1 MKFPSAEEYF
11 RRIHRIMQLLDKN
24 NISIISALNEH
35 GPRNL
40 QLIARELK
48 MPYPTLY
55 SRVARLKE
63 EKVLHI
69 WCNPNYSRVGLSR
82 GMVLVDP
89 LPGKELLVREALR
102 IPNYWIKLIRCIGDC
117 NGYYSLH
124 AVPTLH
130 LREFEEYIYQLV
142 PLGLASNCRVYW
154 LEDQHTLMPNFE
166 YYDMASRMWRFP
178 WDTWVNLLANGTND
192 TTTENRPQSP
202 RTVSF
207 DSRDLYVMK
216 ELHKDA
222 TVKLADIARM
232 FGITLPAAKYRFESV
247 MKKGLVL
254 EYVFDILPYAPEMS
268 ELYEVRLDFKNDNA
282 LRSSSHTLAK
292 LPFVLS
298 LSKFKGLSSLA
309 TRIYL
314 PRGEM
319 NNLIAMLSIL
329 VREGI
334 LTNFTSLWLDPLTLK
349 SQTFSFEKY
358 REGFGWDYDNNEYNE
373 ALHNL
378 LSSVTKRAY
387 NETSFEPMPTLTL
400 Q

>member
-1 MKFPSAEEYF
+1 
-11 RRIHRIMQLLDKN
+11 MQLLDKD
-24 NISIISALNEH
+24 NIRIISALNEL

-63 EKVLHI
+63 ENVLHI
-69 WCNPNYSRVGLSR
+69 WCNPNYSRIGLSR

-102 IPNYWIKLIRCIGDC
+102 IPNYWIKLIRCMGGC

-130 LREFEEYIYQLV
+130 LREFEEYIDQFV

-154 LEDQHTLMPNFE
+154 LEDQHTFVPNFE
-166 YYDMASRMWRFP
+166 YYDIASRIWRFP
-178 WDTWVNLLANGTND
+178 WATWVNLLSNGSND
-192 TTTENRPQSP
+192 STTESRPLSSP

-207 DSRDLYVMK
+207 DTRDLYVMK

-222 TVKLADIARM
+222 TIKLADIARM

-247 MKKGLVL
+247 MKKGLML
-254 EYVFDILPYAPEMS
+254 EYVFDILPYAPEIS
-268 ELYEVRLDFKNDNA
+268 ELYEVRLDFKNENG
-282 LRSSSHTLAK
+282 LRSSSQKLAK

-319 NNLIAMLSIL
+319 NNLIAMLSVL

-334 LTNFTSLWLDPLTLK
+334 ITNFTSLWLDSLTLK

-358 REGFGWDYDNNEYNE
+358 SEGFGWDYDNSEYNE

-378 LSSVTKRAY
+378 MSSLTKRTY
-387 NETSFEPMPTLTL
+387 NETSFEPMPTVTL

>member
-1 MKFPSAEEYF
+1 
-11 RRIHRIMQLLDKN
+11 MQLLDED
-24 NISIISALNEH
+24 NIRIISALNKH

-40 QLIARELK
+40 QLIAREIK
-48 MPYPTLY
+48 IPYPTLY
-55 SRVARLKE
+55 SRMARLEE

-69 WCNPNYSRVGLSR
+69 WCNPNYSRIGLTR

-89 LPGKELLVREALR
+89 LPGRELVVQEALR
-102 IPNYWIKLIRCIGDC
+102 IPNHWIRLMRCMGEC

-130 LREFEEYIYQLV
+130 VREFEEYIEQLV
-142 PLGLASNCRVYW
+142 PLGLASMSRVYW
-154 LEDQHTLMPNFE
+154 LEEQYTFIPNFE
-166 YYDMASRMWRFP
+166 YYDLASRMWKFP
-178 WDTWVNLLANGTND
+178 WAAWANQLANVSND
-192 TTTENRPQSP
+192 PAMESRTLSIP

-207 DSRDLYVMK
+207 DSRDLYVVK
-216 ELHKDA
+216 ELYKDA

-232 FGITLPAAKYRFESV
+232 FDITLPAAKYRFESV
-247 MKKGLVL
+247 MKKGLVH

-282 LRSSSHTLAK
+282 LRSSSQKLAK

-298 LSKFKGLSSLA
+298 FSKFKRLASLA
-309 TRIYL
+309 IRIYL

-319 NNLIAMLSIL
+319 NNLIAMLSLL

-334 LTNFTSLWLDPLTLK
+334 LTNFTYLWLESLTLK
-349 SQTFSFEKY
+349 SQTFSYEKF
-358 REGFGWDYDNNEYNE
+358 REGSGWEYDNNEYNDS
-373 ALHNL
+373 LQNL
-378 LSSVTKRAY
+378 LSNISKRVTR
-387 NETSFEPMPTLTL
+387 ETHFEPMSMVTI